1 MPQYA
6 FLKIGLK
13 DYHHPL
19 PSYHKKNLVSTTSA
33 EEGLTLY
40 YFAVPVHS
48 SILLKP
54 FPAYMWLGGGA
65 CTMKLSYLIK
75 SQFILLLFT
84 LMIATKIED
93 HLVDVAPIIRQVP
106 TTHKVVALT
115 FDDGPLTES
124 TPEILSILREK
135 NIKATFFVVGEQVEK
150 FPMLVQ
156 QEIADGH
163 EVGSHS
169 YSHPTLT
176 TLNKNELEKELART
190 EQSILKVA
198 PKPTLFRP
206 PGGFYND
213 TILKMARDDG
223 YITIL
228 WSVDPYDWRY
238 PPVGDIVNVV
248 LKDSKPGSIILL
260 HDGKYPSSTPE
271 ALGFIIDSLSTRGY
285 EFVTVSELLQYYEP
299 KP

>member
-1 MPQYA
+1 
-6 FLKIGLK
+6 
-13 DYHHPL
+13 
-19 PSYHKKNLVSTTSA
+19 
-33 EEGLTLY
+33 
-40 YFAVPVHS
+40 
-48 SILLKP
+48 
-54 FPAYMWLGGGA
+54 
-65 CTMKLSYLIK
+65 MKLSSLMK

-84 LMIATKIED
+84 LMMATKIED
-93 HLVDVAPIIRQVP
+93 HLVDISPIIRQVP

-115 FDDGPLTES
+115 FDDGPLTDS
-124 TPEILSILREK
+124 TPEILDILREK

-150 FPMLVQ
+150 FPLLVQ

-163 EVGSHS
+163 EVGSHT

-176 TLNKNELEKELART
+176 KLRKNEIQKELAQT

-206 PGGFYND
+206 PGGGYND
-213 TILKMARDDG
+213 TILQIARDNG

-238 PPVGDIVNVV
+238 PPVGDIINVV

-271 ALGFIIDSLSTRGY
+271 ALSFIIDSLSARGY
-285 EFVTVSELLQYYEP
+285 EFVTVSELLQYYEGTP
-299 KP
+299 